1 MFKDNVRVYGT
12 KQSHKITSLSET
24 IEEYD
29 KICDAAFLLLIAEP
43 RTNKPIDVGIWRIQE
58 ARKLA
63 ERYLTWVNSIE
74 LNQEEWDELHSY
86 VEKHLSQELLAVRRM
101 ANTMT

>member
-1 MFKDNVRVYGT
+1 MLTDNIRFYGK
-12 KQSHKITSLSET
+12 KQKQKITSLTEA
-24 IEEYD
+24 IKKYEQ
-29 KICDAAFLLLIAEP
+29 ICDAAFLLLIAEP

-86 VEKHLSQELLAVRRM
+86 VEKHLSQELLTVRRM
-101 ANTMT
+101 ANVET